1 MADTSNG
8 KIRKKIG
15 EGTFGKIY
23 LDENGDASK
32 MFGKDA
38 FYIREAMTYKLL
50 SPCKYIVKC
59 IGCNTKEKTIKMKKY
74 DTDIK
79 KWILSRNFGSF
90 TDEQK
95 LKIIKGAFKG
105 LIYIHS
111 RGLIHGDVTP
121 LNILINFD
129 RYSSERKGKSVLCDL
144 GFVAR
149 PVHAACEST
158 APGYREKNIAK
169 DKYHDLFSLG
179 IVLIMVFGK
188 YERIKYPD
196 RDYVMKFIDTV
207 TNPKVKTVINRCVFN
222 KRDNRPE
229 IIQIFGYLY
238 GYDHKYYIENEKLV
252 FLMPE
257 IPVLEPKQWL
267 SNWCDKIFQKF
278 NLTDKEIQL
287 KINRIILDY
296 LKRNQVGKE
305 YKTIC
310 FCLMYCILP
319 CLNIYSLTLDIVIN
333 NSHHNSEEICK
344 FIDNIINDQTFVDQV
359 FTL

>member
-1 MADTSNG
+1 MAG
-8 KIRKKIG
+8 KKIG

-79 KWILSRNFGSF
+79 KWILSKNFNSF

-129 RYSSERKGKSVLCDL
+129 RSSPDSLKGKSVLCDL

-149 PVHAACEST
+149 PIHAACEST

-179 IVLIMVFGK
+179 IVLIMIFGK

-207 TNPKVKTVINRCVFN
+207 ANPKVRTVINRCVFN

-257 IPVLEPKQWL
+257 IPSLELKPWL
-267 SNWCDKIFQKF
+267 SSWCDKIFQKF
-278 NLTDKEIQL
+278 NLTDKEIQI

-296 LKRNQVGKE
+296 LKRNHVGKE

-319 CLNIYSLTLDIVIN
+319 CLNIYSLKLDIVNN
-333 NSHHNSEEICK
+333 NSQHSYEEICE
-344 FIDNIINDQTFVDQV
+344 FIDDIIKDQVFVDQV